1 MKVSVAAIS
10 FLLLLLLC
18 TTPPGAGAKSSSQ
31 SRGKQKVVEIKLK
44 LMGGPYHPAE
54 CCFTYITHELPRYR
68 IADYYETSSQC
79 SKPGIVFIT
88 KKGHYICSNP
98 SDDWVQD
105 YIRDMEEN

>member
-18 TTPPGAGAKSSSQ
+18 TTPPGAGAKSSS
-31 SRGKQKVVEIKLK
+31 R
-44 LMGGPYHPAE
+44 GPYHPAE